1 MENTEIIMDKL
12 KPIYDAV
19 VNDLSEQGSIK
30 DLCYI
35 SIPLSDLL
43 MYLIDINDIIPS
55 DTVKYLPENRAEF
68 WQVYLTLYSSS
79 LVSYVTAKM
88 NDENKMFRKLITDT
102 ISGNSELL
110 KLIDVIRAV
119 FPTSEKTAIAY
130 KVTKCVE
137 NIIRY
142 IVSDVI
148 TVNSVVIG
156 YQLAYKGI
164 IQKMGLDAL
173 SQVAVDNVDDIF
185 EIAKDPLYQKVDCYD
200 LSSGRTYH
208 TAAYNQALQNAA
220 VIPKGIAYTTP
231 DGSKRIV
238 TKFVTQV

>member
-1 MENTEIIMDKL
+1 MENTEIIMNKL

-19 VNDLSEQGSIK
+19 LNDLSEQGSIK
-30 DLCYI
+30 DLCYM

-102 ISGNSELL
+102 ISGNSELV
-110 KLIDVIRAV
+110 KLIDEIRTV

>member
-1 MENTEIIMDKL
+1 MENTEIIMNKL

-79 LVSYVTAKM
+79 LVSYVNAKM

-102 ISGNSELL
+102 ISGNSELV
-110 KLIDVIRAV
+110 KLIDEICAV

-142 IVSDVI
+142 IVSNVI

-156 YQLAYKGI
+156 YQLAYRGI

-173 SQVAVDNVDDIF
+173 SQVTVDNVDDIF

-208 TAAYNQALQNAA
+208 TAEYNQALQNGA
-220 VIPKGIAYTTP
+220 VIPKGITYTTP

>member
-1 MENTEIIMDKL
+1 MENTEIIMNKL

-68 WQVYLTLYSSS
+68 WRVYLTLYSSS

-88 NDENKMFRKLITDT
+88 NDENKMFRKLIVDT
-102 ISGNSELL
+102 ISGNSNLF
-110 KLIDVIRAV
+110 KLIDGIRAV

-130 KVTKCVE
+130 KVTKCIE
-137 NIIRY
+137 NTIRY
-142 IVSDVI
+142 IVSNVI

-173 SQVAVDNVDDIF
+173 SQVTVDNVDDIF

-200 LSSGRTYH
+200 LSSERTYH
-208 TAAYNQALQNAA
+208 TAAYNQALQNGA
-220 VIPKGIAYTTP
+220 VIPKGITYTTP
-231 DGSKRIV
+231 DGSKRIILNS
-238 TKFVTQV
+238 

>member
-1 MENTEIIMDKL
+1 MENTEIIMNKL
-12 KPIYDAV
+12 KPIYDAA

-110 KLIDVIRAV
+110 KLIDGIRAV
-119 FPTSEKTAIAY
+119 FPSSEKTAIAY

-142 IVSDVI
+142 IVSNVI

-208 TAAYNQALQNAA
+208 TAAYNQALQNGA
-220 VIPKGIAYTTP
+220 VIPNGITYTTP

>member
-1 MENTEIIMDKL
+1 MENTEIIMDEL
-12 KPIYDAV
+12 KPVYDAV
-19 VNDLSEQGSIK
+19 VNDVSKQGSIK

-35 SIPLSDLL
+35 CMPLSDLL
-43 MYLIDINDIIPS
+43 MYLIDINNIVPS
-55 DTVKYLPENRAEF
+55 DTLKYLPENRAEF

-88 NDENKMFRKLITDT
+88 NDENKMFRKLIVDT
-102 ISGNSELL
+102 ISGNSELD
-110 KLIDVIRAV
+110 KLIDGIRAV

-130 KVTKCVE
+130 KVTKCIE
-137 NIIRY
+137 NTIRY
-142 IVSDVI
+142 IVSNVI

-156 YQLAYKGI
+156 YQLAYKGV

-185 EIAKDPLYQKVDCYD
+185 EIAKDPLYQKADCYD

-208 TAAYNQALQNAA
+208 TAAYNQALQNGA

-231 DGSKRIV
+231 DGNKRIV

>member
-1 MENTEIIMDKL
+1 MENTEIIMNKL

-55 DTVKYLPENRAEF
+55 DTVKYLPENRADF

-79 LVSYVTAKM
+79 LVSYVTTKM
-88 NDENKMFRKLITDT
+88 NDENKMFRELITDT

-110 KLIDVIRAV
+110 KLIDGIRAV

-142 IVSDVI
+142 IVSNVI

-164 IQKMGLDAL
+164 IQKLGLDAL
-173 SQVAVDNVDDIF
+173 SQVTVDNVDNIF
-185 EIAKDPLYQKVDCYD
+185 EIAKDPLYQMVDCYD

-208 TAAYNQALQNAA
+208 TAAYNQALQNRA
-220 VIPKGIAYTTP
+220 VIPNGITYTTP
-231 DGSKRIV
+231 DGSKRIILNL
-238 TKFVTQV
+238 

>member
-1 MENTEIIMDKL
+1 MENTEIIMNKL

-68 WQVYLTLYSSS
+68 WQVYITLYSSS

-110 KLIDVIRAV
+110 KLIDGIRAV

-130 KVTKCVE
+130 KVTKCIE
-137 NIIRY
+137 NTIRY
-142 IVSDVI
+142 IVSNVI

-185 EIAKDPLYQKVDCYD
+185 EIAKDPFYQKVNCYD

-208 TAAYNQALQNAA
+208 TAAYNQALQNGA
-220 VIPKGIAYTTP
+220 VIPKGITYTTP

>member
-1 MENTEIIMDKL
+1 MENTEIIMNKL

-102 ISGNSELL
+102 ISGNSELV
-110 KLIDVIRAV
+110 KLIDGIRAV

-130 KVTKCVE
+130 KVTKCIE
-137 NIIRY
+137 NTIRY
-142 IVSDVI
+142 IVSNVI

-173 SQVAVDNVDDIF
+173 SQVTVDNVDDIF

-208 TAAYNQALQNAA
+208 TAAYNQALQNGA
-220 VIPKGIAYTTP
+220 VIPKGITYTTP

>member
-1 MENTEIIMDKL
+1 MENTEIIMNKL

-30 DLCYI
+30 DLCYM

-110 KLIDVIRAV
+110 KLIDGIRAV

-142 IVSDVI
+142 IVSNVI

-173 SQVAVDNVDDIF
+173 SQVIVDNVYDIF

-208 TAAYNQALQNAA
+208 TAAYNQALQNGA
-220 VIPKGIAYTTP
+220 VIPKGITYTTP
-231 DGSKRIV
+231 DGSKRIL

>member
-1 MENTEIIMDKL
+1 MENTEIIMNKL

-110 KLIDVIRAV
+110 KLIDGIRAV

-130 KVTKCVE
+130 KVTKCIE
-137 NIIRY
+137 NTIRY
-142 IVSDVI
+142 IVSNVI

-164 IQKMGLDAL
+164 IQKMSLDAL
-173 SQVAVDNVDDIF
+173 SQVTVDNVDDIF

-208 TAAYNQALQNAA
+208 TAAYNQALQNGA
-220 VIPKGIAYTTP
+220 VIPKGITYTTP
-231 DGSKRIV
+231 DGSKRIL